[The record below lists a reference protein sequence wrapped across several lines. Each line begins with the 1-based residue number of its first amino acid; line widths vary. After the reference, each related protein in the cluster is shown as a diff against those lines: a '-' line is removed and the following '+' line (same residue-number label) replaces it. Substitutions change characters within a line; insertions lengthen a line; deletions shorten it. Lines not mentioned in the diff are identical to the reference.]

1 MTIILI
7 MNVGKIKIFWICHL
21 IPFSIIKDF
30 KVQVNGQ
37 TVLAITIIL

>member
-7 MNVGKIKIFWICHL
+7 MNAGKIKNL
-21 IPFSIIKDF
+21 LDIPFSIIKDF